1 MKNSIKF
8 KSSGDFKNT
17 ETFLL
22 NSKKGYFTKEE
33 LIKIAEKSIELFKE
47 NTPTKTG
54 ETANSWEYT
63 IEYTRKGPVINI
75 DNTNIQNGYNIAI
88 LVDQGHATQ
97 TGHWVSGEHYID
109 QTIKEIFKYI
119 NKMK

>member
-1 MKNSIKF
+1 MSSIKF

-22 NSKKGYFTKEE
+22 NSKKGYFTEEE

-97 TGHWVSGEHYID
+97 TGNWVSGEHYID

-119 NKMK
+119 NKIK